1 MSDTQDSNSGN
12 FFQDWLANT
21 AAVYGGPPPGTRA
34 QEQSIPPMRRVSG
47 ASPGGGGGQYWYGG
61 TNLVGVGDVVTDQ
74 GQYNIELD
82 ARGIYASLTPAE
94 RAARID
100 ILKRKGFY
108 GSADPGIYSN
118 DIAAFQRWLDYSNTM
133 YMTADRSLTEM
144 QRTMMDV
151 SDGGGGYAPRYRVSS
166 SADLGVVFKEVA
178 KNTIGRAFTEDEA
191 NRAVRAY
198 QQLQIQA
205 QQAMMRGGVVEEA
218 PSADVFAQQ
227 FAQQAAPTEADAY
240 KFLGVMNRIFNA
252 TSGAM

>member
-1 MSDTQDSNSGN
+1 MSDTQDSNGGN

-34 QEQSIPPMRRVSG
+34 QEQSLPPLRTIYDPATGRRS
-47 ASPGGGGGQYWYGG
+47 STTS
-61 TNLVGVGDVVTDQ
+61 TNLVGVGDVLTSQ
-74 GQYNIELD
+74 GQYNIRLD
-82 ARGIYASLTPAE
+82 ARGLYASLTAAE
-94 RAARID
+94 RAARFD

-108 GSADPGIYSN
+108 GSSKPGIYEN
-118 DIAAFQRWLDYSNTM
+118 DIAAIESWLDYSNTM

-144 QRTMMDV
+144 QRTMMDREE
-151 SDGGGGYAPRYRVSS
+151 GGGYAPRYRVSS

-191 NRAVRAY
+191 NRAVQAY
-198 QQLQIQA
+198 QQLQIQT

>member
-21 AAVYGGPPPGTRA
+21 AAVFGGPPSGTRT
-34 QEQSIPPMRRVSG
+34 QEQSLPPLRTIYDPATGRRS
-47 ASPGGGGGQYWYGG
+47 STTS
-61 TNLVGVGDVVTDQ
+61 TNLVGVGDVLTSQ

-166 SADLGVVFKEVA
+166 AADLGVVFKEVA

-191 NRAVRAY
+191 NRAVQAY
-198 QQLQIQA
+198 QQLQIQT
-205 QQAMMRGGVVEEA
+205 QQAMTRGGVVEEA

>member
-1 MSDTQDSNSGN
+1 MSDTQDSNGGN

-21 AAVYGGPPPGTRA
+21 AAEYGGPPPGTRA
-34 QEQSIPPMRRVSG
+34 QEQSVPPLRTIYDPATGRRS
-47 ASPGGGGGQYWYGG
+47 STTS
-61 TNLVGVGDVVTDQ
+61 TNLVGVGDVLTSQ

-82 ARGIYASLTPAE
+82 ARGIYASLSPAE

-133 YMTADRSLTEM
+133 YMTADRALTEM

-166 SADLGVVFKEVA
+166 AADLGVVFKEVA

-191 NRAVRAY
+191 NRAVQAY
-198 QQLQIQA
+198 QQLQIQT

>member
-1 MSDTQDSNSGN
+1 MSDTQDSNGGN

-21 AAVYGGPPPGTRA
+21 AAEYGGPPPGTRA
-34 QEQSIPPMRRVSG
+34 QEQSLPPLRTIYDPATGRRS
-47 ASPGGGGGQYWYGG
+47 STTS
-61 TNLVGVGDVVTDQ
+61 TNLVGVGDVLTSQ

-133 YMTADRSLTEM
+133 YMTADRALTEM

-166 SADLGVVFKEVA
+166 AADLGVVFKEVA

-191 NRAVRAY
+191 NRAVQAY
-198 QQLQIQA
+198 QQLQIQT